1 MSSGSNGNLLAYR
14 TRVSIETVRNKGM
27 AMGKLQGKV
36 AAITGAGSGI
46 GRAIATLFAR
56 EGARVAL
63 IDWNGDAA
71 RAVQVE
77 IAREGFNACAVTA
90 DIGDEA
96 AVTAAL
102 DEVVRTFGSID
113 IMVNN
118 AGIDRSGPLTEI
130 ALSEWEEMF
139 RIHVTGTFLCC
150 RYVLP
155 AMQKR
160 GWGRIIN
167 MSSQLGHKGTANRS
181 HYCAA
186 KAAVMGLT
194 RALAYEAAPFGITVN
209 CLNPGPIDT
218 PIVATIP
225 PAWRAAKIAELPIKR
240 AGRPEEVT
248 PAALLLAS
256 DEGGYFIGASLN
268 MNGGDY
274 MI

>member
-1 MSSGSNGNLLAYR
+1 
-14 TRVSIETVRNKGM
+14 
-27 AMGKLQGKV
+27 MGKLQGKV
-36 AAITGAGSGI
+36 AAITGGGSGI

-56 EGARVAL
+56 EGARVA
-63 IDWNGDAA
+63 IVDRDPEAA
-71 RAVQVE
+71 RTVAAE
-77 IAREGFNACAVTA
+77 LTREGLSAMAVSA
-90 DIGDEA
+90 DVGDEEGIIA
-96 AVTAAL
+96 GLDTLVAAL
-102 DEVVRTFGSID
+102 GEVD

-118 AGIDRSGPLTEI
+118 AGIDRSGALTDI
-130 ALSEWEEMF
+130 SLAEWEEMF

-155 AMQKR
+155 AMQRKR
-160 GWGRIIN
+160 WGRIIN

-225 PAWRAAKIAELPIKR
+225 KEWRAAKIAELPIKR
-240 AGRPEEVT
+240 AGQPEEVA

-256 DEGGYFIGASLN
+256 DDGAYFVGASMN

>member
-1 MSSGSNGNLLAYR
+1 
-14 TRVSIETVRNKGM
+14 
-27 AMGKLQGKV
+27 MGKLQGKV
-36 AAITGAGSGI
+36 AAVTGGGSGI
-46 GRAIATLFAR
+46 GRAIAMLFAR
-56 EGARVAL
+56 EGARVGIL
-63 IDWNGDAA
+63 DRNGNAA
-71 RAVQVE
+71 EAVAAE
-77 IAREGFNACAVTA
+77 IAGEGHSGLAVTA
-90 DIGDEA
+90 DVGDEVA
-96 AVTAAL
+96 ITAAL
-102 DEVVRTFGSID
+102 DKLVAAFGDID

-118 AGIDRSGPLTEI
+118 AGIDRSGPLTGI
-130 ALSEWEEMF
+130 ALAEWEEMF

-155 AMQKR
+155 AMQKK

-167 MSSQLGHKGTANRS
+167 MSSQLAHKGTANRS

-194 RALAYEAAPFGITVN
+194 RALAYEAAPFGVTVN

-218 PIVATIP
+218 PMVATIP
-225 PAWRAAKIAELPIKR
+225 RDWRAAKIAELPIKR
-240 AGRPEEVT
+240 AGQPEEVA

-256 DEGGYFIGASLN
+256 DEGAYFVGASMN

>member
-1 MSSGSNGNLLAYR
+1 
-14 TRVSIETVRNKGM
+14 
-27 AMGKLQGKV
+27 MGKLEGKV
-36 AAITGAGSGI
+36 AAVTGGGSGI

-56 EGARVAL
+56 EGARVGIL
-63 IDWNGDAA
+63 DVNGEAA
-71 RAVQVE
+71 RTVAAE
-77 IAREGFNACAVTA
+77 LTCEGLQAMAVTA
-90 DIGDEA
+90 DVGQEGE
-96 AVTAAL
+96 VTAAL
-102 DEVVRTFGSID
+102 DTLVAALGDIEV
-113 IMVNN
+113 MVNN

-130 ALSEWEEMF
+130 PLAEWEEMF

-155 AMQKR
+155 AMREK

-225 PAWRAAKIAELPIKR
+225 TQWRAAKIAELPIRR
-240 AGRPEEVT
+240 AGQPEEVA

-256 DEGGYFIGASLN
+256 DDGAYFVGASMN

>member
-1 MSSGSNGNLLAYR
+1 
-14 TRVSIETVRNKGM
+14 
-27 AMGKLQGKV
+27 MGKLQGKV
-36 AAITGAGSGI
+36 AVVTGGGSGI

-56 EGARVAL
+56 ESARVG
-63 IDWNGDAA
+63 IVDWNGEAA
-71 RAVQVE
+71 EAVAAE
-77 IAREGFNACAVTA
+77 LAREGLSAMAVSADVGNETA
-90 DIGDEA
+90 I
-96 AVTAAL
+96 TAAL
-102 DEVVRTFGSID
+102 DRVATALGDID
-113 IMVNN
+113 IMLNN

-130 ALSEWEEMF
+130 SLAEWEEMF
-139 RIHVTGTFLCC
+139 RIHVSGTFLCC
-150 RYVLP
+150 RHVLP
-155 AMQKR
+155 AMQKK

-186 KAAVMGLT
+186 KAAIMGLT

-225 PAWRAAKIAELPIKR
+225 KDWRAAKIAELPIKR
-240 AGRPEEVT
+240 AGQPEEVA

-256 DEGGYFIGASLN
+256 DEGAYFVGASMN

>member
-1 MSSGSNGNLLAYR
+1 
-14 TRVSIETVRNKGM
+14 
-27 AMGKLQGKV
+27 MGKLEGKV
-36 AAITGAGSGI
+36 AAVTGGGSGI
-46 GRAIATLFAR
+46 GRAIAMLFAR
-56 EGARVAL
+56 EGARVGIL
-63 IDWNGDAA
+63 DLNGEAA
-71 RAVQVE
+71 RTVAAE
-77 IAREGFNACAVTA
+77 LTREGLNAMAVTA
-90 DIGDEA
+90 DVGHEGE
-96 AVTAAL
+96 VRAAL
-102 DEVVRTFGSID
+102 DTLVAALGDIE

-118 AGIDRSGPLTEI
+118 AGIDRSGPLTDI
-130 ALSEWEEMF
+130 SLAEWEEMF
-139 RIHVTGTFLCC
+139 RIHVTGSFLCC

-155 AMQKR
+155 AMQKK

-225 PAWRAAKIAELPIKR
+225 TAWRAAKIAELPIKR
-240 AGRPEEVT
+240 AGRPEEVA

-256 DEGGYFIGASLN
+256 DEGAYFVGASMN

>member
-1 MSSGSNGNLLAYR
+1 
-14 TRVSIETVRNKGM
+14 
-27 AMGKLQGKV
+27 MGKLQGKV
-36 AAITGAGSGI
+36 AVVTGGGSGI

-56 EGARVAL
+56 EGASVGI
-63 IDWNGDAA
+63 IDWNGEAA
-71 RAVQVE
+71 EAVAAE
-77 IAREGFNACAVTA
+77 LAREGLSAMAVSADVGNETA
-90 DIGDEA
+90 I
-96 AVTAAL
+96 TAAL
-102 DEVVRTFGSID
+102 DRVATGLGDID
-113 IMVNN
+113 IMLNN

-130 ALSEWEEMF
+130 SLAEWEEMF

-150 RYVLP
+150 RHVLP
-155 AMQKR
+155 AMQKK

-186 KAAVMGLT
+186 KAAIMGLT

-225 PAWRAAKIAELPIKR
+225 KDWRAAKIAELPIKR
-240 AGRPEEVT
+240 AGQPEEVA

-256 DEGGYFIGASLN
+256 DEGAYFVGASMN

>member
-1 MSSGSNGNLLAYR
+1 
-14 TRVSIETVRNKGM
+14 
-27 AMGKLQGKV
+27 MGKLEGKI
-36 AAITGAGSGI
+36 AAVTGGGSGI
-46 GRAIATLFAR
+46 GRAIAMLFAR
-56 EGARVAL
+56 EGARVGIL
-63 IDWNGDAA
+63 DLNGEAA
-71 RAVQVE
+71 RTVAAE
-77 IAREGFNACAVTA
+77 LTREGLNAMAVAA
-90 DIGDEA
+90 DVGHEGE
-96 AVTAAL
+96 VTAAL
-102 DEVVRTFGSID
+102 DTLVAALGDIE

-118 AGIDRSGPLTEI
+118 AGIDRSGPLTDI
-130 ALSEWEEMF
+130 SLAEWEEMF
-139 RIHVTGTFLCC
+139 RIHVTGAFLCC

-155 AMQKR
+155 AMQKK

-225 PAWRAAKIAELPIKR
+225 AAWRAAKIAELPIRR
-240 AGRPEEVT
+240 AGKPEEVA

-256 DEGGYFIGASLN
+256 DEGAYFVGASMN

>member
-1 MSSGSNGNLLAYR
+1 
-14 TRVSIETVRNKGM
+14 
-27 AMGKLQGKV
+27 MGKLQGKV
-36 AAITGAGSGI
+36 AAVTGGGSGI
-46 GRAIATLFAR
+46 GRAIATSFAR
-56 EGARVAL
+56 EGARVGIL
-63 IDWNGDAA
+63 DWDGAA
-71 RAVQVE
+71 AEAVAAE
-77 IAREGFNACAVTA
+77 LSREGLRAMAVTA
-90 DIGDEA
+90 DVGNETAIA
-96 AVTAAL
+96 AAL
-102 DEVVRTFGSID
+102 DHVAAALGDID

-130 ALSEWEEMF
+130 SLAEWEEMF

-150 RYVLP
+150 RHVLP
-155 AMQKR
+155 AMQKK

-186 KAAVMGLT
+186 KAAIMGLT

-218 PIVATIP
+218 PMVATIP
-225 PAWRAAKIAELPIKR
+225 KEWRAAKIAELPIKR
-240 AGRPEEVT
+240 AGKPEEVA

-256 DEGGYFIGASLN
+256 DEGAYFVGASMN

>member
-1 MSSGSNGNLLAYR
+1 
-14 TRVSIETVRNKGM
+14 
-27 AMGKLQGKV
+27 MGKLQGKV
-36 AAITGAGSGI
+36 AVVTGGGSGI

-56 EGARVAL
+56 EGARVG
-63 IDWNGDAA
+63 IVDWNGEAA
-71 RAVQVE
+71 EAVAAE
-77 IAREGFNACAVTA
+77 LAREGLSAMAVSADVGNETA
-90 DIGDEA
+90 I
-96 AVTAAL
+96 TAAL
-102 DEVVRTFGSID
+102 DRVATALGDID
-113 IMVNN
+113 IMLNN

-130 ALSEWEEMF
+130 SLAEWEEMF

-150 RYVLP
+150 RHVLP
-155 AMQKR
+155 AMQKK

-167 MSSQLGHKGTANRS
+167 MSSQLAHKGTANRS

-186 KAAVMGLT
+186 KAAIMGLT

-225 PAWRAAKIAELPIKR
+225 NDWRAAKIAELPIKR
-240 AGRPEEVT
+240 AGQPEEVA

-256 DEGGYFIGASLN
+256 DEGAYFVGASMN

>member
-1 MSSGSNGNLLAYR
+1 MS
-14 TRVSIETVRNKGM
+14 
-27 AMGKLQGKV
+27 KLEGKV
-36 AAITGAGSGI
+36 AVVTGGGSGI
-46 GRAIATLFAR
+46 GRAIAKLFAS
-56 EGARVAL
+56 EGAHVGILDR
-63 IDWNGDAA
+63 DESAA
-71 RAVQVE
+71 H
-77 IAREGFNACAVTA
+77 AVTA
-90 DIGDEA
+90 EIEREGLRAFSVVADVGHETEVA
-96 AVTAAL
+96 AAL
-102 DEVVRTFGSID
+102 DRIVAALGEVD

-130 ALSEWEEMF
+130 SLAEWEEMF

-155 AMQKR
+155 AMQRKR
-160 GWGRIIN
+160 WGRIIN

-186 KAAVMGLT
+186 KAAVIGLT

-225 PAWRAAKIAELPIKR
+225 TDWRAAKIAELPIKR
-240 AGRPEEVT
+240 AGLPEEVA

-256 DEGGYFIGASLN
+256 NEGAYFVGASMN

>member
-1 MSSGSNGNLLAYR
+1 
-14 TRVSIETVRNKGM
+14 
-27 AMGKLQGKV
+27 MGKLQGKV
-36 AAITGAGSGI
+36 AVVTGGGSGI

-56 EGARVAL
+56 ESARVG
-63 IDWNGDAA
+63 IVDWNGEAA
-71 RAVQVE
+71 EAVAAE
-77 IAREGFNACAVTA
+77 LAREGLTAMAVSADVGNETA
-90 DIGDEA
+90 I
-96 AVTAAL
+96 TAAL
-102 DEVVRTFGSID
+102 DRVATALGDID
-113 IMVNN
+113 IMLNN
-118 AGIDRSGPLTEI
+118 AGIDRSGPLTQI
-130 ALSEWEEMF
+130 SLAEWEEMF

-150 RYVLP
+150 RHVLP
-155 AMQKR
+155 AMQKK

-186 KAAVMGLT
+186 KAAIMGLT

-225 PAWRAAKIAELPIKR
+225 KDWRAAKIAELPIKR
-240 AGRPEEVT
+240 AGQPEEVA

-256 DEGGYFIGASLN
+256 DEGAYFVGASMN

>member
-1 MSSGSNGNLLAYR
+1 
-14 TRVSIETVRNKGM
+14 
-27 AMGKLQGKV
+27 MGKLDGKT
-36 AAITGAGSGI
+36 AAVTGAGSGI
-46 GRAIATLFAR
+46 GRAIAILFAR
-56 EGARVAL
+56 EGARVGILDRNEA
-63 IDWNGDAA
+63 GA
-71 RAVQVE
+71 RDVA
-77 IAREGFNACAVTA
+77 A
-90 DIGDEA
+90 DIEAAGSTAMAVVADVGDEA
-96 AVTAAL
+96 GIAAAL
-102 DEVVRTFGSID
+102 DALVAAYGDID

-118 AGIDRSGPLTEI
+118 AGIDRSGPLTDI
-130 ALSEWEEMF
+130 PLAEWEEMF

-150 RYVLP
+150 RHVLP
-155 AMQKR
+155 AMQRK

-194 RALAYEAAPFGITVN
+194 RALAYEAAPHGITVN

-240 AGRPEEVT
+240 AGQPEEVA

-256 DEGGYFIGASLN
+256 DEGAYFVGASLN